1 MPLRRIFR
9 WPLFDLGDPRTER
22 RAGWLVPLAF
32 GLASLK
38 LGVDANWDLL
48 NYHLYGPFALLHGKL
63 QVDLAPAG
71 LQTYFNPLLDLPYYF
86 ATQWLPAPLL
96 AFAMGALHGVAF
108 PLLVTIASRLLPLP
122 DARERRRMA
131 LLLAAAGVVGP
142 DFLSQFGTT
151 MGDDTTALLVLA
163 ALAVLLRGPHAGEAL
178 HVDARS
184 AVLAGLLAGL
194 ATGLKLTNAM
204 YAIGL
209 VAALCVTSDGGR
221 AKGRN
226 LVACAAAALLGW
238 ALTGGW
244 WHARMA
250 LVFGNPFFPQFGALF
265 PNDLALPVMVADQR
279 WHPRSLIEQVLWP
292 FIFSW
297 NPSRVTELPERQLL
311 WPVLYVATLAWAAVR
326 PPRFRARTAV
336 LLAFLAAAYLAWLEV
351 FGVYRYLVAAELLA
365 PLAMF
370 AVLQAILPAR
380 AALRAVGVVLAASLA
395 TTFLSGFYLWDR
407 HSLAWQA
414 ASAEVPPL
422 PAPARTTVFLVTED
436 KPWAWLATLF
446 PPEVAFVQ
454 LRSSMPEGPAF
465 APRVR
470 AIAREREM
478 LFAVADAVAVKPGTV
493 PGSDAAARDRQSRD
507 LVAAALG
514 LYGFVLDASACRV
527 FEARI
532 GRGRHPYQWCRVRPR
547 ND

>member
-1 MPLRRIFR
+1 MRRFFR
-9 WPLFDLGDPRTER
+9 WPLLDLGDPRTEW
-22 RAGWLVPLAF
+22 RAAWLVPLGF

-63 QVDLAPAG
+63 HVDLAPAG
-71 LQTYFNPLLDLPYYF
+71 LQTYFNPTLDLPYYL
-86 ATQWLPAPLL
+86 ASQWLPAPLV
-96 AFAMGALHGVAF
+96 AFAMGALHGLTF
-108 PLLVTIASRLLPLP
+108 PLLVMVASRLLPLP

-131 LLLAAAGVVGP
+131 LLLAAAGVLGP

-163 ALAVLLRGPHAGEAL
+163 ALAVLLRRAQAGEPAL
-178 HVDARS
+178 HVATRS
-184 AVLAGLLAGL
+184 AALAGLLAGL

-204 YAIGL
+204 YALGL
-209 VAALCVTSDGGR
+209 VAALCVTSDGR
-221 AKGRN
+221 HAKGRN
-226 LVACAAAALLGW
+226 IAACTGAVLLG
-238 ALTGGW
+238 AAITGGW
-244 WHARMA
+244 WHVRMA
-250 LVFGNPFFPQFGALF
+250 LEFGNPFFPQFGVLF

-279 WHPRSLIEQVLWP
+279 WHPRSLREQVLWP

-311 WPVLYVATLAWAAVR
+311 WPVLYVAGLTWALFR
-326 PPRFRARTAV
+326 PARYRARTAV
-336 LLAFLAAAYLAWLEV
+336 LLAFLAVAYLAWLEV

-365 PLAMF
+365 PLAIF
-370 AVLQAILPAR
+370 AVLQAVVPRR
-380 AALRAVGVVLAASLA
+380 AALGAVGVLLVASLA

-407 HSLAWQA
+407 HSLAWRMA
-414 ASAEVPPL
+414 DAELPL
-422 PAPARTTVFLVTED
+422 LPDPAHTTVFLVTQD
-436 KPWAWLATLF
+436 RPWAWLATLF

-454 LRSSMPEGPAF
+454 LRSSLPEGPAF

-470 AIAREREM
+470 AMAGGRDEV
-478 LFAVADAVAVKPGTV
+478 FVVADAVAVKPGTAS
-493 PGSDAAARDRQSRD
+493 GGDAQARDRGSREAA
-507 LVAAALG
+507 AAALG
-514 LYGFVLDASACRV
+514 LYGFALDEAGCRV
-527 FEARI
+527 FEARV